1 MKKSSVLMLLSG
13 IILTVGIVLIV
24 AGALSGA
31 FSLTSNGIRLQGGQ
45 IEEFFDELSNLHVSL
60 GAPDQK
66 IQQTETYE
74 NVFSDIVIDVISAD
88 VLLIPSDDNSY
99 HVETV
104 CRENEP
110 ITVSQEGDS
119 LQIKQRQQGGFFLFR
134 WSFGSG
140 AQVKLHVPKKAL
152 CSKLTVATVSGSV
165 TWKLEEKSMNLLSL
179 FTVSGDIRGGKIEA
193 QSVSLSSTSGEIS
206 GAVNA
211 ETLKLSSAS
220 GDIDLSMQQVRELH
234 ASTVSGDIRLAGAIQ
249 ASAELNTVSGD
260 VTLSLPDRPS
270 HYALH
275 FSSVSGDS
283 TVSGASMADMEN
295 GAVPLRVGTTSG
307 DLHLQF

>member
-88 VLLIPSDDNSY
+88 VLLIPSDDNYY

-152 CSKLTVATVSGSV
+152 CSKLTVA
-165 TWKLEEKSMNLLSL
+165 
-179 FTVSGDIRGGKIEA
+179 TVSGDIRGGKIEA

-249 ASAELNTVSGD
+249 VSAELNTVSGD

-270 HYALH
+270 HYTLH